1 MLSSATKT
9 QVFIARKC
17 PVCCGRRRT
26 RPSLRSE
33 LPLPL
38 IFKASRLLHRYCKGS
53 SDAQLMKWWAQYCE
67 SQGKFDE
74 ALAVYVLG
82 NDVASQ
88 VQTACCAT
96 RGVLNPFLV
105 LC

>member
-9 QVFIARKC
+9 PVFTARKC
-17 PVCCGRRRT
+17 RVCCGRRRT

-33 LPLPL
+33 RPLPH
-38 IFKASRLLHRYCKGS
+38 IFNASLLLRRYCKGS

-67 SQGKFDE
+67 SQGKFDQ

-88 VQTACCAT
+88 VHTAVALH
-96 RGVLNPFLV
+96 GGF
-105 LC
+105 